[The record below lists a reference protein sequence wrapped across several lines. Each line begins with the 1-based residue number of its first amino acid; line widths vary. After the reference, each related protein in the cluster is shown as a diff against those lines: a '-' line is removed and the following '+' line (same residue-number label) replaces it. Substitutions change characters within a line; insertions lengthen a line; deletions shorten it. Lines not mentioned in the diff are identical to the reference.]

1 MNGNDYITYNNIE
14 SNHLCYKI
22 GNFYFTDKD
31 LSYIYYKVFYNNKDY
46 YFGENDPRYE
56 RIKNNEEEVIYQV
69 IDENISIA
77 SGQFFKIDAEQE
89 DNNDNNFIEITQD
102 IIKNNK
108 YYRSTLND
116 NATVLVQENNNYRE
130 QEYYYYFDNNNN
142 ISYINSSNLANL
154 TKYYLVQDY
163 LSNYHYVPI
172 NEVKEYPELSYTPPL
187 DEPDAPIYYIYKYD
201 SQHDP
206 EDPEHDPEQYIYFR
220 QDFKQIQNILVKKE
234 SFIST
239 NKYSL
244 FAGEYYS
251 KIVTNQASN
260 NFITLS
266 GNNNG
271 ITLINASNSPISIN
285 SNSNTFEA
293 KIGNNYQF
301 GFEMDKKLNSE
312 NNLLDSIKGE
322 EILGKFT
329 IDNYNKIGL
338 FMTNN

>member
-1 MNGNDYITYNNIE
+1 MNGNDYITYNNNDNIE
-14 SNHLCYKI
+14 SNHVCYKI
-22 GNFYFTDKD
+22 NDSYFTRKD
-31 LSYIYYKVFYNNKDY
+31 LSYTYYKGEKDGEEY
-46 YFGENDPRYE
+46 YFGEDDPRYRKIE
-56 RIKNNEEEVIYQV
+56 NGADEEATYQI
-69 IDENISIA
+69 IDDTTGIM
-77 SGQFFKIDAEQE
+77 SGQFFKINAEQE
-89 DNNDNNFIEITQD
+89 DSDNNFIEITQN
-102 IIKNNK
+102 IINSRC
-108 YYRSTLND
+108 YRSTLNID
-116 NATVLVQENNNYRE
+116 KTVEFRVNYNYTE
-130 QEYYYYFDNNNN
+130 HYEKYYYFDNNNN
-142 ISYINSSNLANL
+142 IFYIESSDLDNL

-163 LSNYHYVPI
+163 LSNYHYVPVS
-172 NEVKEYPELSYTPPL
+172 EVKEYPELSYTPPL
-187 DEPDAPIYYIYKYD
+187 DEPNKPIYYIYEYK
-201 SQHDP
+201 
-206 EDPEHDPEQYIYFR
+206 EHDPEQYIYFR

-301 GFEMDKKLNSE
+301 GFEMDKKLNTE
-312 NNLLDSIKGE
+312 NNLLDSIKDE